1 MIKKMDS
8 NQDGELSRS
17 EAEAAAIERVN
28 KMFERLDADGDGIIT
43 KEEAKTAREKRKEGG
58 NPRRERGEQG
68 SSQI

>member
-58 NPRRERGEQG
+58 N
-68 SSQI
+68 QI